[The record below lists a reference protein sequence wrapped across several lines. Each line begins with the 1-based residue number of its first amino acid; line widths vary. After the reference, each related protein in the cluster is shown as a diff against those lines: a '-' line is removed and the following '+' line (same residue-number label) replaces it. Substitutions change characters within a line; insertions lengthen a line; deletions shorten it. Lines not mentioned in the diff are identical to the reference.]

1 MRRYISVYV
10 SASKNKNIKKN
21 VFFWIL
27 NASADFL
34 GFYSQSK
41 MLIYLQ
47 NRNRLPNTE
56 NKHSDQRGKESRGAG
71 FNLEFGSNIHS
82 LLWWRQW

>member
-1 MRRYISVYV
+1 MRGYISVYV
-10 SASKNKNIKKN
+10 SASKNKNINK
-21 VFFWIL
+21 FFSWFL

-47 NRNRLPNTE
+47 NRNRLTNIE
-56 NKHSDQRGKESRGAG
+56 NKHSDQRAKASRAAG
-71 FNLEFGSNIHS
+71 LNLEFGSNTHS
-82 LLWWRQW
+82 LLRWR